1 MIGVKKRVL
10 TLAIVLFM
18 ALGLTGFHLFL
29 EGKSNKSF
37 LENSTNVKFIAE
49 NPEKYQKKPV
59 QVYGKY
65 TIFADVNS
73 PTNYTLESE
82 NSSIPITKCERPE
95 KLGEEV
101 FLKGI
106 VLKIEFEGENQ
117 TKLSKNRE
125 ILKNRNQ
132 SRYDELHEDVKTNKT
147 AYIIECGQILN

>member
-10 TLAIVLFM
+10 TLAIVVFM

-29 EGKSNKSF
+29 EGRSNKSF

-49 NPEKYQKKPV
+49 NPGKYQNKSV

-65 TIFADVNS
+65 TMFADVNS

-82 NSSIPITKCERPE
+82 NSSIPVTKCERPE
-95 KLGEEV
+95 KIGDEV
-101 FLKGI
+101 FIQGT
-106 VLKIEFEGENQ
+106 VLEVEYVGENQ

-125 ILKNRNQ
+125 ILKNRNY
-132 SRYDELHEDVKTNKT
+132 SRYDELHENVKTNKT
-147 AYIIECGQILN
+147 AYIIECRQILN